1 MILHAVAG
9 CYITT
14 IFLNVFLWRLTF
26 KSVNLVHWREK
37 KALLKHVL
45 VVQHYKIW
53 TFQKLNQGAVTAS
66 PSYRMSPVL
75 AHWMGILNTLTSIL
89 CRHQTV
95 GEVTQGLDNLL
106 LVPCT
111 SQIVFSFV
119 YCLLCPVA
127 VHCYSWSWSVLLWQH
142 LDVWWCLSHH
152 SKEVSSRLVICF
164 PHFPSHET
172 ICADAWT

>member
-9 CYITT
+9 CYITA
-14 IFLNVFLWRLTF
+14 IFLNVFLWRLTL
-26 KSVNLVHWREK
+26 KSVNLAHRREK

-66 PSYRMSPVL
+66 LLYRMNPVP
-75 AHWMGILNTLTSIL
+75 APWMWILNTLMTIL
-89 CRHQTV
+89 CQHQTV
-95 GEVTQGLDNLL
+95 GEVTHSSDNLL
-106 LVPCT
+106 LVHCT
-111 SQIVFSFV
+111 SKIVFSVV

-127 VHCYSWSWSVLLWQH
+127 VHCYSWSWSVFLWQH

-152 SKEVSSRLVICF
+152 PKEVSSTLVICF
-164 PHFPSHET
+164 PQFPSHET
-172 ICADAWT
+172 MCADAWT